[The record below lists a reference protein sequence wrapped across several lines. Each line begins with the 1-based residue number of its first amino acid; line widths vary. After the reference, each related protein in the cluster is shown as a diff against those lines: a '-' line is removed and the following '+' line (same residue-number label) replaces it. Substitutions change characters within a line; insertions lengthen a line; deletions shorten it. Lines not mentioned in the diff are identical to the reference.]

1 MSKNHKHKSNGK
13 LEVTENPNYVAPEET
28 NYDIPRGWP
37 KYPVFPDSGDVP
49 GPPIQFEEMT
59 PDSVRA
65 GYTFTDPNMMGEVD
79 EYFYHGD
86 HLSSVVLV
94 TDRRAGI
101 VQQFAY
107 MPYGELLVE
116 DSSVDLDYRFSA
128 KETDRETG
136 LSYFGARYY
145 DPIVAVWMGTDPVF
159 HAGSNAYAYCLGNP
173 INLVDPNGMH
183 EYGVNKEGKVAWIR
197 DTNDEKDLLI
207 SGVSIDKNGQVERDK
222 DGNVKGLVYDKDG
235 KLKNKTIEVSKGVFT
250 RRSTE
255 RKIYGG
261 GHRYQF
267 KDEEEA
273 KKVFE
278 FMAAHTNVEWSFF
291 NNRVKD
297 NSQLDRFF
305 LATSH
310 QRYEEYVSANN
321 MIDLLKAKGNIY
333 YFDYHIHSHPI
344 DYGATLEENVSPSSK
359 DLNMVRS
366 IRMADENKH
375 AIDLRFSIYCK
386 RDNCYHEYTPKK

>member
-1 MSKNHKHKSNGK
+1 
-13 LEVTENPNYVAPEET
+13 
-28 NYDIPRGWP
+28 
-37 KYPVFPDSGDVP
+37 
-49 GPPIQFEEMT
+49 
-59 PDSVRA
+59 
-65 GYTFTDPNMMGEVD
+65 
-79 EYFYHGD
+79 
-86 HLSSVVLV
+86 
-94 TDRRAGI
+94 
-101 VQQFAY
+101 

-116 DSSVDLDYRFSA
+116 GSNVDLDFRFSA

-145 DPIVAVWMGTDPVF
+145 DPTVAVWMGADPVF

-183 EYGVNKEGKVAWIR
+183 EYGVNREGKVAWIR

-291 NNRVKD
+291 NNRMKD

-305 LATSH
+305 LTTSH

-321 MIDLLKAKGNIY
+321 MIDLLKAKGNI
-333 YFDYHIHSHPI
+333 IILIIIS
-344 DYGATLEENVSPSSK
+344 TVT
-359 DLNMVRS
+359 RS
-366 IRMADENKH
+366 IMARPLRRM
-375 AIDLRFSIYCK
+375 
-386 RDNCYHEYTPKK
+386 